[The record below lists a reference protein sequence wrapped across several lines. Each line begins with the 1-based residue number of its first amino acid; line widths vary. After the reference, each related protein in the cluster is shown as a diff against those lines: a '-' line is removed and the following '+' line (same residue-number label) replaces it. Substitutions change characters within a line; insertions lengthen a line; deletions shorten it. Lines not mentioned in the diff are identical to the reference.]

1 MKKEIEKALSFWQ
14 IAFQYLDLSENV
26 ASLISE
32 NGNKWIFHQKGWN
45 WEDLKED
52 YARATKWTDYNHGIP
67 VIFNF
72 YHGIEVLLKGFVI
85 AENKKIKGHKLTS
98 LLHKTKELHPDA
110 PFFPKVEK
118 YLNLKTLPEI
128 LKNFVQNSSSQIDE
142 WYQSL
147 KYPESF
153 NGKPFEHDELQY
165 KQEEGAQLYEDL
177 SHDIHEIRILAVKYA
192 RGKYEGL
199 A

>member
-1 MKKEIEKALSFWQ
+1 METEIKKALSFWQ

-32 NGNKWIFHQKGWN
+32 NGNKLFSSQKGWSL
-45 WEDLKED
+45 EDLEEEHKK
-52 YARATKWTDYNHGIP
+52 ATKWTDYNHGIP

-72 YHGIEVLLKGFVI
+72 YHGIELLLKGFVI
-85 AENKKIKGHKLTS
+85 AENKQIKGHKLTS
-98 LLHKTKELHPDA
+98 LFNKTKELHPDA
-110 PFFPKVEK
+110 PFFPKIEK
-118 YLNLKTLPEI
+118 YLNITTIPDI
-128 LKNFVQNSSSQIDE
+128 IKNFFQSSSSQIDE

-153 NGKPFEHDELQY
+153 NGKLFEHDELQCQQEKGAELY
-165 KQEEGAQLYEDL
+165 KDL
-177 SHDIHEIRILAVKYA
+177 SHDIHEIRITAVKYA

-199 A
+199 F